1 MNLPDSEL
9 HAYVDDRLD
18 AEGRRAVE
26 ARLAQAPEDA
36 ARAAAY
42 REQNAAFHAAYDAVL
57 DEPVPERLRHIDV
70 PRRALPRFAVAA
82 GWLALGALGG
92 WLGHA
97 LLGDRP
103 YAVASFPHQA
113 AIAHAVYSPEVR
125 HPVEVAAAEQEHLVN
140 WLSKRVGATL
150 RAPVLSGEG
159 YELVGGRLL
168 PGETGAV
175 AQFMYQD
182 AKGKRLTLYVSRLAG
197 KQRDTAFRFSQEDK
211 VSVFYWIDG
220 ALGYALSGEL
230 PKAELLK
237 VATTV
242 YKQLNP

>member
-1 MNLPDSEL
+1 MKLSENEL
-9 HAYVDDRLD
+9 HAYLDDQLD

-26 ARLAQAPEDA
+26 AHLAQAPEDA
-36 ARAAAY
+36 ARVAAY
-42 REQNAAFHAAYDAVL
+42 REQNAALHAAFDPVL
-57 DEPVPERLRHIDV
+57 DEPVPDRLRHIDAR
-70 PRRALPRFAVAA
+70 PRAARLAVAA
-82 GWLALGALGG
+82 GWLAVGAIGG
-92 WLGHA
+92 WFAHA
-97 LLGDRP
+97 LLVDRP
-103 YAVASFPHQA
+103 HVPMAFSRQA

-125 HPVEVAAAEQEHLVN
+125 HPVEVGAAEQEHLVN
-140 WLSKRVGATL
+140 WLSKRLGAKL
-150 RAPVLSGEG
+150 KAPVLTAEG

-168 PGETGAV
+168 PGEAGAV

-182 AKGKRLTLYVSRLAG
+182 AKGKRLTLYVSRLGG

-230 PKAELLK
+230 PKAELLN

-242 YKQLNP
+242 YKQINP

>member
-1 MNLPDSEL
+1 VKLSEHEL
-9 HAYVDDRLD
+9 HAYVDGQLD

-26 ARLAQAPEDA
+26 AALAQAPEEA
-36 ARAAAY
+36 ARVAAY
-42 REQNAAFHAAYDAVL
+42 RDQNAALHSVYDAVL
-57 DEPVPERLRHIDV
+57 EETVPARLRH
-70 PRRALPRFAVAA
+70 PTARQSAVRVAVLAA
-82 GWLALGALGG
+82 WLLTGAALGWFA
-92 WLGHA
+92 HA
-97 LLGDRP
+97 LLLESP
-103 YAVASFPHQA
+103 HAVGSFSRQA

-125 HPVEVAAAEQEHLVN
+125 HPVEVGAAEQEHLVN
-140 WLSKRVGATL
+140 WLSKRLGTKL
-150 RAPVLSGEG
+150 KAPVLTAEG

-168 PGETGAV
+168 PGEQGAV

-182 AKGKRLTLYVSRLAG
+182 SKGKRLTLYVSRLAG
-197 KQRDTAFRFSQEDK
+197 KQRDTAFRFSQEEK

-230 PKAELLK
+230 PKHELLG